1 MINWIQTAP
10 AFSELYSISD
20 LHMGGR
26 PGFQIFKQGPLL
38 AEFVRKLAVK
48 QTDGGPLALVIN
60 GDTVDFLAE
69 EAPQYFNEHRA
80 VEMLERIAGDEA
92 FKPVFDALQFF
103 TAQPGRRLI
112 VTLGNHD
119 LELVLPDVR
128 ERLLSLIAADE
139 ASRGRTTLAFEGTG
153 FLARVGATTVYC
165 IHGND
170 VDDWNVTDYEAL
182 RRKALD
188 KQRGASS
195 EPWTPNA
202 GTKLVIDVMNEIKKK
217 YPFVDLL
224 KPENEGVIP
233 ALAVL
238 EPGATKKIGA
248 VVKIA
253 GRRYWDRLKM
263 AGGFLSAEGEAA
275 GNVGADD
282 PTGES
287 AVDALLRA
295 TFVAPTAGRQ
305 AKVDLAEAMLA
316 AARRSLD
323 GGKRPIDALS
333 SPSSTETLGVGG
345 AILDWIRDQPKEEVL
360 REALEKLEKD
370 VSFEH
375 DRPDA
380 TYRQMSAVVS
390 DQVTF
395 VVTGHTHLRR
405 ALRRP
410 TGQGFYYNSGTW
422 VRLMQISPTY
432 LRSTEAFKP
441 VFDAMN
447 GRSIQALD
455 EFQEPKPLVLLQPT
469 AVRIAQANGRVESAL
484 VEATANGAEPFV
496 ELPGTKF
503 TV

>member
-1 MINWIQTAP
+1 MSNWIQSAP

-20 LHMGGR
+20 LHMGGK

-38 AEFVRKLAVK
+38 AEFIRRLAVK
-48 QTDGGPLALVIN
+48 PTDGGPLGLVIN

-69 EAPQYFNEHRA
+69 QDPEYFNEQKA
-80 VEMLERIAGDEA
+80 VEMFDRIVGDPA

-128 ERLLSLIAADE
+128 ERFLSSIAADE

-153 FLARVGATTVYC
+153 FLARVGASTVYC

-170 VDDWNVTDYEAL
+170 VDDWNVTDYETL

-188 KQRGASS
+188 KQRGTSS

-238 EPGATKKIGA
+238 EPSATKKLGE
-248 VVKIA
+248 VVKIL
-253 GRRYWDRLKM
+253 GRRLRDRLKM
-263 AGGFLSAEGEAA
+263 ATGFLSAEEGAA
-275 GNVGADD
+275 SSGGADD
-282 PTGES
+282 PTGEK
-287 AVDALLRA
+287 AVDAMLRA
-295 TFVAPTAGRQ
+295 TFAKPAAAG
-305 AKVDLAEAMLA
+305 AEKAGSAEALLA
-316 AARRSLD
+316 AARRTLD
-323 GGKRPIDALS
+323 GGKRPIDSLPAS
-333 SPSSTETLGVGG
+333 NSTETLGVGG
-345 AILDWIRDQPKEEVL
+345 AFIDWIRGKPKEEVL

-380 TYRQMSAVVS
+380 TYRQMSAAVS

-422 VRLMQISPTY
+422 VRLMQIAPTY

-441 VFDAMN
+441 VYDAMN
-447 GRSIQALD
+447 GRTIQVLD
-455 EFQEPKPLVLLQPT
+455 EFQGPAPLVRLLPT
-469 AVRIAQANGRVESAL
+469 AVRIARKNGKVESAL
-484 VEATANGAEPFV
+484 VEATAGGAEPFV
-496 ELPGTKF
+496 ELPGTRF